1 MNIIVWFETFTVVLS
16 GIDTSK
22 VPIPYFDLELFILVV
37 LCSMLKLEEFNS
49 ENYRKTLVIKVSKSS
64 FSKLRVR
71 KKSYTKPN

>member
-1 MNIIVWFETFTVVLS
+1 VVLS